1 MMDFQAVLTANG
13 YSQRRLAK
21 ETGIS
26 QSEISRMYNGTK
38 PWHPLILDMLEEMTN
53 EDLTVTIPRCED
65 CGGAH
70 HTRCHGKTGVAVILR
85 DSEAIVER
93 AALSMPKSPQRHRSG
108 VSVTRATASQN
119 ERRKA
124 LNVSWA
130 DVVEAG
136 LRAMEGAHGA
146 TPVTV

>member
-38 PWHPLILDMLEEMTN
+38 PWHPTILDMLEEMTN
-53 EDLTVTIPRCED
+53 EDLTVRIPVCAD
-65 CGGAH
+65 CGDAH
-70 HTRCHGKTGVAVILR
+70 HTRCHGKKGAVVILS

-93 AALSMPKSPQRHRSG
+93 VGTSKSKCVQRPRSG
-108 VSVTRATASQN
+108 VSVTRASAGQN
-119 ERRKA
+119 ERRKG
-124 LNVSWA
+124 LGVSWA
-130 DVVEAG
+130 DVIEAG
-136 LRAMEGAHGA
+136 LQAMEGQG
-146 TPVTV
+146 